1 MLVPGYHQDQITAV
15 DVNYKKAVSVCKES
29 ATWKKN

>member
-1 MLVPGYHQDQITAV
+1 MLVPVHHQDQMTTV